1 MAEDSIRVYLSKEK
15 KVRFK
20 AACVLQD
27 RDMSDVVNELID
39 QWLEQNETPPQQQK
53 NRWVGSQRVLV
64 VLPEE
69 SKAECGL
76 SLFLSLA
83 MYTPLLA
90 TICLSTFC

>member
-1 MAEDSIRVYLSKEK
+1 VAEDSIRVYLSKEK

-53 NRWVGSQRVLV
+53 NR
-64 VLPEE
+64 
-69 SKAECGL
+69 
-76 SLFLSLA
+76 
-83 MYTPLLA
+83 
-90 TICLSTFC
+90 

>member
-1 MAEDSIRVYLSKEK
+1 MVSETVAEDSIRVYLSKEK

-53 NRWVGSQRVLV
+53 NR
-64 VLPEE
+64 
-69 SKAECGL
+69 
-76 SLFLSLA
+76 
-83 MYTPLLA
+83 
-90 TICLSTFC
+90 